1 MITWLYR
8 YRENE
13 LSNGQTLTGEKPIR
27 RLVRFCN
34 EIASWLSNVIPSGG
48 TTGQVL
54 VKRSDENFAFEWGD
68 GLPGDGEPGQVLTLN
83 DELEAE
89 WGDSPAFVVNPFLEL
104 EESRLVL
111 YGTLA
116 TVDRETNAITE
127 TGEKIELA
135 SVPVKELE
143 L

>member
-1 MITWLYR
+1 MITWRYR

-13 LSNGQTLTGEKPIR
+13 LSNGQTLTGERPIR

-34 EIASWLSNVIPSGG
+34 EIANWLSNVIPSGG
-48 TTGQVL
+48 ETGQVL
-54 VKRSDENFAFEWGD
+54 VKKSDSDFDLEWGD
-68 GLPGDGEPGQVLTLN
+68 GLPDDGDPGQVLTLN

-89 WGDSPAFVVNPFLEL
+89 WSDSPIFVVNPFLEL
-104 EESRLVL
+104 EASRLVL

-116 TVDRETNAITE
+116 TVDSETNAITE
-127 TGEKIELA
+127 TGQKIELA